1 MPEITEY
8 APGTPSW
15 IDLGSPD
22 IEGSKAFY
30 TALFGWEAADQGP
43 DAGGYQ
49 MFMLQGKPVA
59 GLGPAQNPG
68 PPYWTTYVTVADAD
82 ATAGAVRDAGGTAL
96 LEPMD
101 VLDAGRMA
109 VFADPTGVPFS
120 IWQAGAHIGS
130 ALVNEVGS
138 LCWNELN
145 SRDTATA
152 AAFYGAVFG
161 WEAKASDVPG
171 MDYTE
176 LLLDGKSIAGMI
188 DMNGRVPEE
197 IPPHWLV
204 YLGVADVDA
213 TVAQATELGGTVFVP
228 PTEIPTMGRFAVIGD
243 PQGAFFGT
251 FEFGPPS

>member
-49 MFMLQGKPVA
+49 MFTLQGKPVA

-82 ATAGAVRDAGGTAL
+82 ATAAVVRDAGGTAL

-130 ALVNEVGS
+130 GLVNEVGAF
-138 LCWNELN
+138 CWNELN

-161 WEAKASDVPG
+161 WEAKSSDMPG

-176 LLLDGKSIAGMI
+176 FLLDGKSIAGMI
-188 DMNGRVPEE
+188 DMKGRVPDE
-197 IPPHWLV
+197 IPPHWLAYV
-204 YLGVADVDA
+204 GVADVEA
-213 TVAQATELGGTVFVP
+213 TTAQATELGGTVLVP
-228 PTEIPTMGRFAVIGD
+228 PTEIPNMGRFAVVGD
-243 PQGAFFGT
+243 PQGAFLGT
-251 FEFGPPS
+251 FEFGPTG